1 MLSSSSSSSSSL
13 SSSSSSSLLLLNKP
27 RTLPTDFNHPCME
40 LTAYSGKVHNLLWSS
55 QNSRQYLFSCGPEG
69 QMTWWN
75 IKHVNSV
82 PVFIVSPLRSF
93 ILPPSKQRWATAI
106 EIFPNPSTKRSSDNE
121 NWTAESMLLV
131 CGDRKG
137 SLHLFDP
144 RYSTPSEKVLVKI
157 RFTEKFVI
165 IKKCPIFVKTAA
177 RPELFYFA
185 ALKLCM
191 FVKCVCYLI
200 FCKSQI

>member
-1 MLSSSSSSSSSL
+1 MIFRWFSSSSSSSSSSL
-13 SSSSSSSLLLLNKP
+13 LLNKP
-27 RTLPTDFNHPCME
+27 CTLPTDFNHPCME

-75 IKHVNSV
+75 IKHVHNV

-93 ILPPSKQRWATAI
+93 ILPHSKQRWATAI

-144 RYSTPSEKVLVKI
+144 RYPTSSEKVLVKI
-157 RFTEKFVI
+157 R
-165 IKKCPIFVKTAA
+165 
-177 RPELFYFA
+177 LFWKNVPF
-185 ALKLCM
+185 LWKQLLDWNS
-191 FVKCVCYLI
+191 FIPLH
-200 FCKSQI
+200 

>member
-1 MLSSSSSSSSSL
+1 
-13 SSSSSSSLLLLNKP
+13 
-27 RTLPTDFNHPCME
+27 
-40 LTAYSGKVHNLLWSS
+40 
-55 QNSRQYLFSCGPEG
+55 
-69 QMTWWN
+69 MTWWN
-75 IKHVNSV
+75 IKHVNNV

-121 NWTAESMLLV
+121 DWTAESMLLV

-144 RYSTPSEKVLVKI
+144 RYPTSSEKVLVKI
-157 RFTEKFVI
+157 SLLKNLLLL
-165 IKKCPIFVKTAA
+165 KKSPIFVKTAA

-185 ALKLCM
+185 ALKLCI
-191 FVKCVCYLI
+191 FVKCVC
-200 FCKSQI
+200 

>member
-1 MLSSSSSSSSSL
+1 
-13 SSSSSSSLLLLNKP
+13 
-27 RTLPTDFNHPCME
+27 
-40 LTAYSGKVHNLLWSS
+40 
-55 QNSRQYLFSCGPEG
+55 
-69 QMTWWN
+69 MTWWN

-121 NWTAESMLLV
+121 DWTAESMLLV

-144 RYSTPSEKVLVKI
+144 SYSTSSEKVLVNI
-157 RFTEKFVI
+157 RFTEKFIV

-185 ALKLCM
+185 ALKLGIV
-191 FVKCVCYLI
+191 VKCVC
-200 FCKSQI
+200 

>member
-1 MLSSSSSSSSSL
+1 
-13 SSSSSSSLLLLNKP
+13 
-27 RTLPTDFNHPCME
+27 ME

-75 IKHVNSV
+75 IEHVNNV

-144 RYSTPSEKVLVKI
+144 RCSTSSEKVLVKI
-157 RFTEKFVI
+157 RFTEKFFV

-191 FVKCVCYLI
+191 FVKCVCYLS